1 MVPAEPLVVTGII
14 KIAVLRK
21 VDDVTQ
27 TLIAESTCLCH
38 INGWLTMQFLCE
50 VIEFYIYSNDM
61 QIAMTGIAHSGD

>member
-38 INGWLTMQFLCE
+38 INGWLTMQFLCC
-50 VIEFYIYSNDM
+50 FYIYSNDM